1 MQEKK
6 KRKQSGSKIP
16 HPSPHNFSYASSLT
30 RLATQIQFRDPS
42 PSDFWRSYASLSI
55 HGRNNL
61 RFKFDW
67 TFRGFSS
74 IRNFILIDRSSKTW
88 LQSISVTSIYC
99 TPENSSKCKKKRKKY
114 SGEYYLSSTASYHC
128 TFCFSETKITPLYFL
143 FQFDISP
150 LSTFFLEKAPMESD
164 HANPPPPT
172 PTLKGKFR

>member
-99 TPENSSKCKKKRKKY
+99 TPENSSKCKKKKRNIQANTTSVTPPLIIVLFASLKLKLNLFISYFNLIFRRFPLFSSKKPQWNRTT
-114 SGEYYLSSTASYHC
+114 LTA
-128 TFCFSETKITPLYFL
+128 
-143 FQFDISP
+143 
-150 LSTFFLEKAPMESD
+150 
-164 HANPPPPT
+164 PPPP
-172 PTLKGKFR
+172 PPHAYPQG